1 MDNYLNQ
8 NQIKEIRN
16 SVDIVDVISE
26 YIPLT
31 AKGKNFFGVCPFHA
45 DHSPSMSVSKE
56 KQIYTCFSCGA
67 SGNVINFVMDYE
79 NISFKEALKKLALK
93 AGIEFNIG
101 EVKKTPIKNQK
112 LYDIFDTSQKIYQN
126 NLNSE

>member
-1 MDNYLNQ
+1 MENQ
-8 NQIKEIRN
+8 INQTTIKEIRS
-16 SVDIVDVISE
+16 SVDIVDIISQ

-45 DHSPSMSVSKE
+45 DHSPSMSVSRE

-79 NISFKEALKKLALK
+79 NIGFKEALKKIVETSKKVLIKIKNCMIFLK
-93 AGIEFNIG
+93 L
-101 EVKKTPIKNQK
+101 VKKYIK
-112 LYDIFDTSQKIYQN
+112 II
-126 NLNSE
+126 